1 MSPDKLTPGDTS
13 FITLEHRVNNYQNIR
28 DKPSWDIKYEP
39 FAANQLFNIKIER
52 GKQYGTLFSTAAG
65 DTSDEFENKPDGFY
79 FIAKDSIDA
88 SNAEISVRAEATIYY
103 FYGFAAASKNTK
115 TKKSSKG
122 KNKNGITGISVPPA
136 FDQIFGLGKAVMSEI
151 MLGET
156 KYFQAKQND
165 STKALKIE
173 EIQPDSN
180 GVPQQKTG
188 TVGDWTWITENI
200 WGNTPVEIV
209 RKNDSYGKRMGVYWE
224 REKPVWDGTTNSGN
238 LAAGLIRVIGR
249 YWNKDSTYVIKLKAS
264 KGTNSTFLKIL
275 VVKHGKL
282 LTEGQ
287 SPTYEKAR
295 NVFDKEYSIDEL
307 CIKYGGQ
314 IWYPSANAEGT
325 NENRVSNR
333 NIYI

>member
-1 MSPDKLTPGDTS
+1 
-13 FITLEHRVNNYQNIR
+13 
-28 DKPSWDIKYEP
+28 
-39 FAANQLFNIKIER
+39 
-52 GKQYGTLFSTAAG
+52 
-65 DTSDEFENKPDGFY
+65 
-79 FIAKDSIDA
+79 
-88 SNAEISVRAEATIYY
+88 
-103 FYGFAAASKNTK
+103 
-115 TKKSSKG
+115 
-122 KNKNGITGISVPPA
+122 
-136 FDQIFGLGKAVMSEI
+136 MSEI

-188 TVGDWTWITENI
+188 TVGDWTWITENV

-275 VVKHGKL
+275 VVKPGKL

-295 NVFDKEYSIDEL
+295 NVFDKEISIDDS
-307 CIKYGGQ
+307 CIVTGGKYGIPPQIIKGQ
-314 IWYPSANAEGT
+314 MQKESSFRNSFRYEPAVDLGVQNDKDKKKQYLSYKYFKVTSTSMGTIAMPTNHTNVKPVAYVTTQTKIKDYLYTNLGQYIAKFEKGEYIGKPYFLGAKYKELSIKIRYYYDYAKDTLYSKTPYQDSKDSLKAWLNRGEFEEG
-325 NENRVSNR
+325 EKYCQSRDRKSVV
-333 NIYI
+333 